1 MHYTMSRIILDTNV
15 PAKASV
21 SPNSCPVE
29 ELEMQKACM
38 EYIRALTMDKEKKLV
53 LDLGYEIW
61 KEYNN
66 NVCRNSNMGKL
77 FFRWFYDYCKTILP
91 QDHIKLDKDENG
103 QYVDYPYDEA
113 TKEFDES
120 DKKFV
125 ALANA
130 HSEKPP
136 IIEAADGKWLGY
148 EEAFA
153 KYGIHIEFLDR
164 DYAQRMYEQKILNKG
179 SQ

>member
-1 MHYTMSRIILDTNV
+1 MNRIILDTNV

-21 SPNSCPVE
+21 APDSCPNE
-29 ELEMQKACM
+29 ELKMQRACM
-38 EYIRALTMDKEKKLV
+38 EYVGKLTMGQEKKLV
-53 LDLGYEIW
+53 LDLGHEIW
-61 KEYNN
+61 KEYHN
-66 NVCRNSNMGKL
+66 NVCKDSNMGKL
-77 FFRWFYDYCKTILP
+77 FFRWLYNYYAAILP

-103 QYVDYPYDEA
+103 QYVDYPYDSE

-130 HSEKPP
+130 HAEKPP

-164 DYAQRMYEQKILNKG
+164 EYAQKMYEQKILNRG
-179 SQ
+179 SE